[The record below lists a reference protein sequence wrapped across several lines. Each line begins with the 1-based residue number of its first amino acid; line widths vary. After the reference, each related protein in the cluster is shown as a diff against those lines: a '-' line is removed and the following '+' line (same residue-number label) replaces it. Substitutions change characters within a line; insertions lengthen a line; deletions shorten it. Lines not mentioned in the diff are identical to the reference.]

1 MSAKNGRLDHISGL
15 KGTDEMCGRYYV
27 DDETAQEIE
36 KIVRKVSEKM
46 MHRGDIYPTQ
56 QASILHKK
64 ENVLSSSLMT
74 WGFPGAEEKRV
85 LINARSE
92 SALEK
97 PAFKSSIQQRRCIIP
112 AKGFYEWDKSKN
124 KMAFE
129 SIDGHIIWMAGI
141 WKPSEH
147 GNCFVVLT
155 TAANHSVEGV
165 HDRMPLILDRGE
177 INDWILDQ
185 KFIEYAVR
193 KIPEPLKKISTYQQM
208 HLFDE

>member
-74 WGFPGAEEKRV
+74 WGFPGIEENRI

-92 SALEK
+92 SAMEK
-97 PAFKSSIQQRRCIIP
+97 PAFKSAIQQRRCIIP

-141 WKPSEH
+141 WKPSEV

-155 TAANHSVEGV
+155 TAANESVEGV
-165 HDRMPLILDRGE
+165 HDRMPLILERKE
-177 INDWILDQ
+177 INDWIFDQ
-185 KFIEYAVR
+185 GFVEYAVR
-193 KIPEPLKKISTYQQM
+193 KIPSPLKKISTYQQM
-208 HLFDE
+208 NLFDI